1 LFQHI
6 TVLLNESVE
15 LLNVKSDGVYV
26 DCTLGGAGHSSLIAE
41 RLGRAG
47 TLIGLDQDSRAL
59 AAAKQKLSQA
69 SCRVI
74 LHKANFQHVK
84 EVVHSLGFDQV
95 DGILF
100 DLGVSSPQL
109 DEGER
114 GFSYHEDA
122 PLDMRMDQD
131 QELTAYQIV
140 NQYSE
145 KEISRIL
152 FQYGE
157 EKFARRI
164 SHQIIQNRTLKP
176 IERTTELADIIKG
189 AIPAAARRKGPHPAR
204 RSFQAIRIA
213 VNNELGVFEEALKQ
227 VVPLLRKGGRVAV
240 ISFHSLEDRICKH
253 FFQEQAVGCICPK
266 HFPVC
271 VCDHEPSLVVLT
283 RKPVIPTNN
292 EIEQNARARS
302 AKLRV
307 AEKL

>member
-6 TVLLNESVE
+6 TVLLKESVDA
-15 LLNVKSDGVYV
+15 LNVKSDGVYV

-41 RLGRAG
+41 RLGPNG
-47 TLIGLDQDSRAL
+47 TLIGLDQDNRAL
-59 AAAKQKLSQA
+59 EAAKHKLGQA
-69 SCRVI
+69 SCNVI

-84 EVVHSLGFDQV
+84 DVVNTLGFDQV
-95 DGILF
+95 DGVLF

-109 DEGER
+109 DEGQR
-114 GFSYHEDA
+114 GFSYHEEA

-131 QELTAYQIV
+131 QELTAYHIV
-140 NQYSE
+140 NEYPEEELS
-145 KEISRIL
+145 KIL
-152 FQYGE
+152 FRYGE
-157 EKFARRI
+157 EKFSRRI
-164 SHQIIQNRTLKP
+164 ARQIVQTRMLKP
-176 IERTTELADIIKG
+176 IEQTTELADIIKG

-213 VNNELGVFEEALKQ
+213 VNNELGVFEEALQQ
-227 VVPLLRKGGRVAV
+227 VVPLLHKGGRVAV

-253 FFQEQAVGCICPK
+253 FYQEQAVGCICPK

-271 VCDHEPSLVVLT
+271 VCDHQPALAILT
-283 RKPVIPTNN
+283 KKPIVPTED
-292 EIEQNARARS
+292 EIEKNARARS

>member
-1 LFQHI
+1 MFQHI
-6 TVLLNESVE
+6 TVLLNESVDA
-15 LLNVKSDGVYV
+15 LNVKPDGVYV
-26 DCTLGGAGHSSLIAE
+26 DCTLGGAGHSSLIAK
-41 RLGRAG
+41 RLGPTG
-47 TLIGLDQDSRAL
+47 TLIGLDQDIRAL
-59 AAAKQKLSQA
+59 EAAKQKLSQA

-74 LHKANFQHVK
+74 LHKSNFQYVH
-84 EVVHSLGFDQV
+84 EVVKSYGFEQV
-95 DGILF
+95 DGVLF

-122 PLDMRMDQD
+122 PLDMRMDQE
-131 QELTAYQIV
+131 QTLTAYQVV
-140 NQYSE
+140 NEFSE
-145 KEISRIL
+145 EDLARIL

-157 EKFARRI
+157 EKFSKRI
-164 SHQIIQNRTLKP
+164 SHHIVQYRMQKP
-176 IERTTELADIIKG
+176 IERTTELAEIIKA

-213 VNNELGVFEEALKQ
+213 VNNELGVLKEALQQ
-227 VVPLLRKGGRVAV
+227 VVSLLRKGGRVAV

-271 VCDHEPSLVVLT
+271 VCDHQPALAILT
-283 RKPVIPTNN
+283 KKPIIPTND
-292 EIEQNARARS
+292 EIEANARSRS

-307 AEKL
+307 AEKR

>member
-41 RLGRAG
+41 RLGPTG
-47 TLIGLDQDSRAL
+47 TLIGLDQDTRAL
-59 AAAKQKLSQA
+59 EAAKQKLSQA
-69 SCRVI
+69 SCRKI
-74 LHKANFQHVK
+74 LHKANFQHVQA
-84 EVVHSLGFDQV
+84 VVNSLGFDQV
-95 DGILF
+95 DGVLF

-131 QELTAYQIV
+131 QALTAYQIV
-140 NQYSE
+140 NQYPE
-145 KEISRIL
+145 EEISRIL

-164 SHQIIQNRTLKP
+164 SHQIIQSRTLKP
-176 IERTTELADIIKG
+176 IERTTELAEIIKG

-266 HFPVC
+266 DFPVC
-271 VCDHEPSLVVLT
+271 VCDHEPALTILT
-283 RKPVIPTNN
+283 RKPIIPTNN
-292 EIEQNARARS
+292 EIEKNARARS
-302 AKLRV
+302 AKLRA

>member
-1 LFQHI
+1 MFQHI
-6 TVLLNESVE
+6 TVLLNESVDA
-15 LLNVKSDGVYV
+15 LNIKSDGVYV
-26 DCTLGGAGHSSLIAE
+26 DCTLGGAGHSSLIVK
-41 RLGRAG
+41 RLGPNG
-47 TLIGLDQDSRAL
+47 TLIGLDQDNRAL
-59 AAAKQKLSQA
+59 EAAKQKISQA

-84 EVVHSLGFDQV
+84 EVVKSYGIDQV
-95 DGILF
+95 DGVLF

-122 PLDMRMDQD
+122 PLDMRMDQE
-131 QELTAYQIV
+131 QELTAYQVV

-145 KEISRIL
+145 EELSRIL

-157 EKFARRI
+157 EKFSRRI
-164 SHQIIQNRTLKP
+164 SHHIVQHRMHKP
-176 IERTTELADIIKG
+176 IERTAELAEIIKE
-189 AIPAAARRKGPHPAR
+189 AIPAATRRKGPHPAR

-213 VNNELGVFEEALKQ
+213 VNNELGVFEEALQQ

-271 VCDHEPSLVVLT
+271 VCDHKPALTIIT
-283 RKPVIPTNN
+283 RKPIVPTND
-292 EIEQNARARS
+292 EIEVNARARS